1 MNQRKSAAT
10 YVATLAVLLACMVLG
25 GVAAT
30 GDTPLTAP
38 TGLTAADG
46 TTFGQANLAWNAVPG
61 ATHYR
66 VGWIAE
72 SDVDRTPGA
81 DWLNNFNFVDRAGPA
96 NNYTVENLAQGE
108 KYWFIVGALQ
118 ERFGST
124 GDAWSDW
131 TNVTTAQDTGSSSP
145 MDCIAAGTC
154 LPIQATGTF
163 TGTGDSA
170 DDIIRLVAGVYRFTS
185 SRQNTDGNFFISV
198 VELASGDDRLVGIYG
213 RGTGRGAQTLTIYD
227 DDSSFRLQAGNYV
240 LEVDTESD
248 WDVIVELLAAH

>member
-1 MNQRKSAAT
+1 MNQRKSTAT

-30 GDTPLTAP
+30 GDTPLTTP

-96 NNYTVENLAQGE
+96 TDYTVENLAQGE

-131 TNVTTAQDTGSSSP
+131 TNVTTAQDTGSSSST
-145 MDCIAAGTC
+145 DCIAAGTC

-185 SRQNTDGNFFISV
+185 SRQNTDGNFFIKV

-213 RGTGRGAQTLTIYD
+213 SGTGRGAQTLTIYD

>member
-1 MNQRKSAAT
+1 MNQRKSTAT

-66 VGWIAE
+66 VGWIPE

-96 NNYTVENLAQGE
+96 TNYTVENLAQGE

-118 ERFGST
+118 ERFGNT

-131 TNVTTAQDTGSSSP
+131 TNVTTAQDTGGSSP
-145 MDCIAAGTC
+145 TDCIAAGTC
-154 LPIQATGTF
+154 LLIRNVGQQS
-163 TGTGDSA
+163 GTGDSTEYAFDLQPGLYRLTLVAESLVSADLVSTMPGRDIYYFDYTTSTDTTAQELKTVDA
-170 DDIIRLVAGVYRFTS
+170 DDAGVY
-185 SRQNTDGNFFISV
+185 
-198 VELASGDDRLVGIYG
+198 
-213 RGTGRGAQTLTIYD
+213 
-227 DDSSFRLQAGNYV
+227 
-240 LEVDTESD
+240 
-248 WDVIVELLAAH
+248 LLAIDANDDAEWTFTIDRIGN

>member
-1 MNQRKSAAT
+1 MNQRKSTAT
-10 YVATLAVLLACMVLG
+10 YVATLAVLLACMVFG
-25 GVAAT
+25 GVAAN

-46 TTFGQANLAWNAVPG
+46 TTFGQASVAWNAVPG

-96 NNYTVENLAQGE
+96 TDYTVENLAQGE

-131 TNVTTAQDTGSSSP
+131 TNVTTAQDTGSSSST
-145 MDCIAAGTC
+145 DCIAAGTC
-154 LPIQATGTF
+154 LPITSVGTYSGSGDNSDIVIHLRAGLYRAKMMHTGSSNF
-163 TGTGDSA
+163 IVHLIEVDTGRTEYLANEIGNA
-170 DDIIRLVAGVYRFTS
+170 DD
-185 SRQNTDGNFFISV
+185 TDTF
-198 VELASGDDRLVGIYG
+198 
-213 RGTGRGAQTLTIYD
+213 TIYD
-227 DDSSFRLQAGNYV
+227 DDRSFRPQTGNYLLTV
-240 LEVDTESD
+240 EADGD
-248 WDVIVELLAAH
+248 WTTDFDLVAAH